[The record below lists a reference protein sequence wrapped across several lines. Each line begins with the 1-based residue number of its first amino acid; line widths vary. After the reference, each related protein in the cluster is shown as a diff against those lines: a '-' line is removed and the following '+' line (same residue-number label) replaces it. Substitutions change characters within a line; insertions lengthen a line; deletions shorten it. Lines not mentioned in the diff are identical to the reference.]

1 MGLQEDTVSYEF
13 PVMCSNA
20 VVIFLRLSGYMHNI
34 LYLEIH
40 TFHPVAVNKSRAI
53 RFCKTV
59 ILIW

>member
-34 LYLEIH
+34 LYLEIR

-53 RFCKTV
+53 QFCKTV